1 MGGGRVWGILS
12 ASRPPTVRAKT
23 PLLQQ
28 YFRIKAEHPG
38 VLLAMRVGD
47 FYEFYGEDAEVAA
60 RTLEIALTAREDGGT
75 KIPMAGVPYHAVER
89 YLARLVAAGM
99 RVALCDQ
106 LEDPKQAK
114 GLVRRG
120 VTRILTPGTLMEDSM
135 LSSERNNF
143 LAAVCSHEGRVGL
156 AFLDTSTGEFAVTE
170 LEGEQAEERMQ
181 QELARLRPAELL
193 ASPPV
198 SEWLESVRQA
208 LGVSVT
214 EAGPPALAQAERKL
228 LDQFGVSNLNG
239 FGVEGKPQA
248 VVAAAMVLAYAE
260 AMKLPLSHVEGL
272 TTYSVDGFM
281 RLDLATRRSL
291 ELTQN
296 LSDGGRRYTLLAVL
310 DQTVTPMGARMLR
323 RWIEQP
329 LLDLGAIR
337 QRQEAVQQ
345 MVDQAMSRGDL
356 RDGLKRLA
364 DMERLVSRSAA
375 GLAGPRDL
383 AMLRNS
389 LAALPSLAGPLRKLG
404 LGRVEELREQISD
417 HTELLMLLD
426 RALVPDPP
434 HLLRDGGVIREGYDL
449 ELDKLRDL
457 ARNGRRYIAELEQ
470 QERARTGIAS
480 LKVGFNAVFGY
491 YLEVSRANSDKV
503 PQDYV
508 RKQTTANAERFIT
521 AELKEHESQVL
532 GAEDKA
538 VALEAD
544 LFQRLRERVAAQ
556 AGPLLQ
562 TARALAEV
570 DVLAALAEAASAY
583 GYVRPEVVEE
593 DLLEIRSG
601 RHPVV
606 EANTLNFVPNDTR
619 LGQPGTDE
627 PRLMIL
633 TGPNMSGK
641 STYLRQ
647 NALIVLMAQI
657 GSFVPAK
664 GARIGLCDRIFARIG
679 AKDELALGQ
688 STFMVEMVESANI
701 LNHAMQRSL
710 VILDEVGRG
719 TSTFD
724 GLAIA
729 WAMVE
734 HLAEVGAKTLF
745 ATHYHQ
751 LNQLEGQ
758 IRGVA
763 NFRVAVEEVGEE
775 VVWTHRVLPG
785 GTDRSYGIH
794 VARMAG
800 VPPSV
805 LRRAAEVLAELERKS
820 EPVRA
825 VEPKR
830 QRLQLTLFDMEPSP
844 LEEELRSI
852 DVNRLTPI
860 EALQK
865 LEDLKRRLSGR
876 G

>member
-1 MGGGRVWGILS
+1 M
-12 ASRPPTVRAKT
+12 RAKT

-60 RTLEIALTAREDGGT
+60 RALEIVLTAREDGGSR
-75 KIPMAGVPYHAVER
+75 IPMAGVPYHAVER
-89 YLARLVAAGM
+89 YLARLVAAGH

-143 LAAVCSHEGRVGL
+143 LAAVCARDGRIGL

-170 LEGEQAEERMQ
+170 IEGDQAEERLQ

-193 ASPPV
+193 AAPTV
-198 SEWLESVRQA
+198 GDWLEGVRQA
-208 LGVSVT
+208 LGVAVT
-214 EAGPPALAQAERKL
+214 ETGPPSPAQAERKL
-228 LDQFGVSNLNG
+228 LDQFQVSNLHG
-239 FGVEGKPQA
+239 FGVEGRQQA
-248 VVAAAMVLAYAE
+248 VVAAAMVLSYAE
-260 AMKLPLSHVEGL
+260 AMKLPLAHVESL
-272 TTYSVDGFM
+272 STYSIEGFM

-296 LSDGGRRYTLLAVL
+296 LSDGSRRHTLLSVL
-310 DQTVTPMGARMLR
+310 DHTVTAMGARLMR

-329 LLDLGAIR
+329 LLDLQAIR
-337 QRQEAVQQ
+337 RRLEAVEQ
-345 MVDQAMSRGDL
+345 MATQAISRGDL

-364 DMERLVSRSAA
+364 DMERLVSRAA
-375 GLAGPRDL
+375 TGLAGPRDL
-383 AMLRNS
+383 AALRNS
-389 LAALPSLAGPLRKLG
+389 LAALPALAAPLRKLG
-404 LGRVEELREQISD
+404 LGRVEELREQIAD
-417 HTELLMLLD
+417 HTDLLMLLD

-491 YLEVSRANSDKV
+491 YLEVSRANLDKV
-503 PQDYV
+503 PPEYV

-538 VALEAD
+538 AALEAD
-544 LFQRLRERVAAQ
+544 LFQRLRARVAEQ

-570 DVLAALAEAASAY
+570 DVLAALAEAAAMH
-583 GYVRPEVVEE
+583 GYTRPEVVEE
-593 DLLEIRSG
+593 DVLEVEGG

-606 EANTLNFVPNDTR
+606 EASSLNFVPNDTS
-619 LGQPGTDE
+619 LGPPGGE
-627 PRLMIL
+627 RPRLMIL

-647 NALIVLMAQI
+647 NALIVLMAQV
-657 GSFVPAK
+657 GSFVPARS
-664 GARIGLCDRIFARIG
+664 ARIGLCDRIFARIG

-701 LNHAMQRSL
+701 LNHASERSL

-734 HLAEVGAKTLF
+734 YLAELGAKTLF

-758 IRGVA
+758 IQGVA

-800 VPPSV
+800 VPQPV

-825 VEPKR
+825 VEPKVR
-830 QRLQLTLFDMEPSP
+830 RLQLSLFELEPSP
-844 LEEELRSI
+844 LEEELRRL
-852 DVNRLTPI
+852 DLDRLTPI
-860 EALQK
+860 EALKK
-865 LEDLKRRLSGR
+865 LDDLKRRLSER
-876 G
+876 R